1 MHETHDPT
9 LTGLDLNLLLV
20 LDALLTERH
29 VTRAGQRVGLSQPA
43 TSRALSRLR
52 DHFRDPLLIRD
63 GNTLV
68 PTSRADALTEP
79 LAHALSALH
88 RVLANPEPFDPAT
101 TRKSFTLAA
110 ADYAQFVVLPP
121 LVARLQAQAPGID
134 LVVRDLGATPV
145 AEALAHGLVDFVI
158 APRPGTSR
166 LPHATEVFDESAH
179 IFRRHL
185 FDERFVCLVRDD
197 HPRVKKRLTL
207 DTYVALPHAFIAP
220 RGTPGGIVD
229 DVLGTLGLVRRVAV
243 TVQSFLVAP
252 WVIARSDLIITL
264 AERLARALSTTLPL
278 RLLKPP
284 IAIPAFA
291 MEVTWHERRHRDP
304 AHRWLRAELLTACRG
319 A

>member
-1 MHETHDPT
+1 MHETHDLT
-9 LTGLDLNLLLV
+9 LAGLDLNLLLV
-20 LDALLTERH
+20 LDALLIERN
-29 VTRAGQRVGLSQPA
+29 VTRAGKRIGLSQPA

-63 GNTLV
+63 GNALV
-68 PTSRADALTEP
+68 PTSRADELAEP
-79 LAHALSALH
+79 LTLALAALGRVLSA
-88 RVLANPEPFDPAT
+88 PEPFEPAT

-121 LVARLQAQAPGID
+121 LVARLQARAPGID
-134 LVVRDLGATPV
+134 LIVRDLGAMSS
-145 AEALAHGLVDFVI
+145 ADALAHGLVDLVI
-158 APRPGTSR
+158 TPRASR
-166 LPHATEVFDESAH
+166 LPHAAEVFDEGAH

-185 FDERFVCLVRDD
+185 FEERFVCLVRDD
-197 HPRVKKRLTL
+197 HPRVKKRLSL
-207 DTYVALPHAFIAP
+207 DTYIDLPHAFIAP

-229 DVLGTLGLVRRVAV
+229 DVLGTLGLSRRVSV

-252 WVIARSDLIITL
+252 WVVAQSDLIITL
-264 AERLARALSTTLPL
+264 AERLARALSHTLPL
-278 RLLKPP
+278 RVLKPP

-304 AHRWLRAELLTACRG
+304 AHRWLRSELVAACRG